1 MRVKDSFA
9 LDMAQAVIEGLVFLS
24 FAGLLTST
32 LIVFGA
38 VVFSI
43 WN

>member
-1 MRVKDSFA
+1 MQVKDSFA

-38 VVFSI
+38 VAFSI

>member
-1 MRVKDSFA
+1 MQVKDSFA

-24 FAGLLTST
+24 FAGLFTST

-38 VVFSI
+38 VVFSL

>member
-1 MRVKDSFA
+1 MIKDSFWS
-9 LDMAQAVIEGLVFLS
+9 DMVQATIEGLVFLS

-32 LIVFGA
+32 FIVFGA
-38 VVFSI
+38 VAFSL